1 MVVASIS
8 PNVFAE
14 SQYVTSQKQRK
25 ATVPVLEK
33 GSYLD
38 FETLQ
43 SLSKKKNKNNRV
55 RLVSSRRENSLLE
68 IRSTNNSTWQ
78 M

>member
-43 SLSKKKNKNNRV
+43 SLSKKTKTIES
-55 RLVSSRRENSLLE
+55 VSFQAAER
-68 IRSTNNSTWQ
+68 IHY
-78 M
+78 